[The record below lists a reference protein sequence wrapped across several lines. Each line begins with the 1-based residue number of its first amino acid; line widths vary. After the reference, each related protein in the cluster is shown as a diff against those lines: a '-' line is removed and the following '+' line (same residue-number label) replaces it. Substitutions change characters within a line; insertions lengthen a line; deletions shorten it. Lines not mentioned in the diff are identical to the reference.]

1 MTETISV
8 TICVSV
14 CSSACGC
21 YKHTVHVCMY
31 TCVYSIICIV
41 GLLPTHVFYSPV
53 CPLPVLFLSL
63 LGEFATYLNFCR
75 SLRFEDKPDYP
86 YLRELFR
93 GLFHK
98 LGYTYDYV
106 FDCSAKKVTTAGHSS
121 SQLST
126 GAGAVHGG
134 SNPQLSSSHGALHS
148 TPAGMSMQSSR
159 VATMAGTPGRTVS
172 SSQHLSPSP
181 SE

>member
-8 TICVSV
+8 PTCVTV

-21 YKHTVHVCMY
+21 YARTYVC
-31 TCVYSIICIV
+31 TNVFIVQNVLRVYCQLVSSI
-41 GLLPTHVFYSPV
+41 
-53 CPLPVLFLSL
+53 VLFVPSLFSFLSL

-106 FDCSAKKVTTAGHSS
+106 FDWSAKKVTTAGHSS

-126 GAGAVHGG
+126 GTGAVHGG

-159 VATMAGTPGRTVS
+159 VATMAGTPG
-172 SSQHLSPSP
+172 
-181 SE
+181 

>member
-1 MTETISV
+1 MSY
-8 TICVSV
+8 V
-14 CSSACGC
+14 CNTALG
-21 YKHTVHVCMY
+21 
-31 TCVYSIICIV
+31 
-41 GLLPTHVFYSPV
+41 GLLTHVPHIHV
-53 CPLPVLFLSL
+53 CPLHTHHSFLSL

-106 FDCSAKKVTTAGHSS
+106 FDWSSKKMATTGHSS

-159 VATMAGTPGRTVS
+159 MATMAATPGRTVS
-172 SSQHLSPSP
+172 SSQQQVSPSP
-181 SE
+181 SEWLGTLHASMCVGWCSLCSVLCMAC

>member
-1 MTETISV
+1 MW
-8 TICVSV
+8 
-14 CSSACGC
+14 
-21 YKHTVHVCMY
+21 
-31 TCVYSIICIV
+31 VYCQLMSPIV
-41 GLLPTHVFYSPV
+41 LFVPSLFS
-53 CPLPVLFLSL
+53 FLSL

-106 FDCSAKKVTTAGHSS
+106 FDWSAKKVTTAGHSS

-126 GAGAVHGG
+126 GVGG
-134 SNPQLSSSHGALHS
+134 SARWEQPTAVQQPRCPPQHS
-148 TPAGMSMQSSR
+148 CGDEYAELEGCND
-159 VATMAGTPGRTVS
+159 GG
-172 SSQHLSPSP
+172 HLRANSVLVTASFPIP
-181 SE
+181 K

>member
-1 MTETISV
+1 M
-8 TICVSV
+8 
-14 CSSACGC
+14 SS
-21 YKHTVHVCMY
+21 
-31 TCVYSIICIV
+31 IV
-41 GLLPTHVFYSPV
+41 LFVPSLLFS
-53 CPLPVLFLSL
+53 FLSL

-106 FDCSAKKVTTAGHSS
+106 FDWSAKKVTTAGHSS

>member
-1 MTETISV
+1 MQLCLWVLRT
-8 TICVSV
+8 
-14 CSSACGC
+14 
-21 YKHTVHVCMY
+21 YVCMY
-31 TCVYSIICIV
+31 TCVHSTVGNV
-41 GLLPTHVFYSPV
+41 GLLPTHVFS
-53 CPLPVLFLSL
+53 FLSL

-106 FDCSAKKVTTAGHSS
+106 FDWSAKKVTTAGHSS

>member
-1 MTETISV
+1 MPV
-8 TICVSV
+8 CWCVA
-14 CSSACGC
+14 SSIECLFSNSTPG
-21 YKHTVHVCMY
+21 VLFIHV
-31 TCVYSIICIV
+31 SFS
-41 GLLPTHVFYSPV
+41 HV
-53 CPLPVLFLSL
+53 CPLLHCYSLLSL
-63 LGEFATYLNFCR
+63 SGEFATYLNFCR

-106 FDCSAKKVTTAGHSS
+106 FDWSAKKMATAGHTS

-134 SNPQLSSSHGALHS
+134 SNPQLSSSHGALHG
-148 TPAGMSMQSSR
+148 TPAGVSMQSSR
-159 VATMAGTPGRTVS
+159 MGVMMAGTPGRTVS
-172 SSQHLSPSP
+172 SSQQLSPSP
-181 SE
+181 SEWLG